1 MASGRA
7 PTMLELVARLVELG
21 CDIRN
26 LSGEIVTLDGMAS
39 IRHAYNPR
47 NRRFIVLPRLD
58 DHEIVS
64 PWVVGNVERRLG
76 VETGFQ
82 SL

>member
-1 MASGRA
+1 VASSRA
-7 PTMLELVARLVELG
+7 PTMLELVVRLAELG
-21 CDIRN
+21 CDIRS

-47 NRRFIVLPRLD
+47 NRRFMVLPMLE

-64 PWVVGNVERRLG
+64 PWVVGNIKRRLG
-76 VETGFQ
+76 AETGFQ